1 MAFTTTSS
9 VAARLTES
17 PFVLDTGATCH
28 ISPKHSDFCMLTPI
42 PPHPIKGL
50 RGKCVYAVGLG
61 TIKLS
66 VGPGKHVVLYQVL
79 FALAS
84 AVHLISVLTLN
95 KDGNC
100 ISHFNST
107 ICWIIDKA
115 TGNIIAEGTVSVMAW
130 LPQLGIRT
138 YIFSTRLPVLLSQ
151 SSDLISSPLPIVVAR
166 YFFTLLAPSLSFL
179 PLLLPSGIFCS
190 RSLYVPLPSG
200 SFCTL
205 PTCSN

>member
-17 PFVLDTGATCH
+17 PFMLDIGATCH
-28 ISPKHSDFCMLTPI
+28 ISPKRSDFCMLTPI
-42 PPHPIKGL
+42 LPHPIKGL

-66 VGPGKHVVLYQVL
+66 VGLGKHMVLHQVL

-84 AVHLISVLTLN
+84 TMHLISVLTLN

-100 ISHFNST
+100 ISYFDST

-115 TGNIIAEGTVSVMAW
+115 TGNIIAEGTVSIMAW

-138 YIFSTRLPVLLSQ
+138 YIFSTGLPVLLSQ

-166 YFFTLLAPSLSFL
+166 YFFTLLAPSPSFL
-179 PLLLPSGIFCS
+179 PLLLPSGIFHS